1 MHHSPCRKNHGLFIK
16 RRHNPAAR
24 STVPIPKEDF
34 CVGVCAGRG
43 VCTGSGVVVTG
54 RVVIT
59 GGGLSV
65 VVGMTVVMT
74 VCGDVK
80 IPIESGPFL
89 E

>member
-1 MHHSPCRKNHGLFIK
+1 M
-16 RRHNPAAR
+16 
-24 STVPIPKEDF
+24 
-34 CVGVCAGRG
+34 
-43 VCTGSGVVVTG
+43 VVTG